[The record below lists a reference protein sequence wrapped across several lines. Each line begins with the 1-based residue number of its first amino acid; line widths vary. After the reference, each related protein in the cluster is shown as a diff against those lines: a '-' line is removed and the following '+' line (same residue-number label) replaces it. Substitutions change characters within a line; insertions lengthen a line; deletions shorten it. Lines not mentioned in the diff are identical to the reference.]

1 MPSIPSQVLV
11 LLLSALCLS
20 VSVTVIAADPQ
31 DTSPNQAMAK
41 ASKVEDKAPK
51 PSKYA
56 YLPKE
61 EVMEII
67 VGAQQT
73 EVLVRSWSGKKKLGI
88 AILLANPGMS
98 ADGAG
103 FQAYLRRKL
112 NPAGWATV
120 AITPPKKIA
129 TPNFAT
135 SAAEIAKVGEMK
147 GNQKANEATE
157 QYSDEVWQDI
167 RDKQSLFIS
176 QSMNQLDA
184 IGAPYPGKRLLITS
198 GQGAGLTLAMISKNL
213 LVKPDILVLINPY
226 LQLKDENMALAKQL
240 AELDIPV
247 LDIQSFD
254 GHRASAA
261 TVHMRAE
268 LSPQNAPYRYSQQR
282 LALNLNNPMSWE
294 TALKSIEGFALRIS
308 QGPRN

>member
-11 LLLSALCLS
+11 PLLSALCLS
-20 VSVTVIAADPQ
+20 VSFTVIAADPL
-31 DTSPNQAMAK
+31 DASPNEAMTKESMA
-41 ASKVEDKAPK
+41 EDKAAK
-51 PSKYA
+51 QTKYA

-61 EVMEII
+61 EVIEIT
-67 VGAQQT
+67 VGEQQT
-73 EVLVRSWSGKKKLGI
+73 QVLVRPWSGKKQLGT

-112 NPAGWATV
+112 NPAGWATI
-120 AITPPKKIA
+120 AITPPKKVA

-135 SAAEIAKVGEMK
+135 SAEDIAKAGEMK
-147 GNQKANEATE
+147 GNQKSNEATE

-167 RDKQSLFIS
+167 REKQSLFIS

-198 GQGAGLTLAMISKNL
+198 GQGAGLTIAMISKNL

-226 LQLKDENMALAKQL
+226 LKMKHENLALAKQL

-254 GHRASAA
+254 GHRASSA
-261 TVHMRAE
+261 TAHMRAE
-268 LSPQNAPYRYSQQR
+268 LSPQNSPYRYSQQT

-308 QGPRN
+308 KR